1 MRPVGFALG
10 MRPVL
15 RDAQTRLGPPIAQQI
30 QLFAHRDDLATV
42 ADASHLDIVIEAV
55 DGAVAA
61 ADLRVN
67 HSKAEI
73 WTSDET
79 CPPCPEAANLCNFS
93 PQHDGTLLRTTVA
106 ADRWTQPTR
115 TSNVPSPWA
124 LQSAHTIVPSDQR
137 PSSVT
142 PSHVPANC

>member
-42 ADASHLDIVIEAV
+42 ADASYLDTVIEAV

-61 ADLRVN
+61 TDLRVN
-67 HSKAEI
+67 HSKTEI

-93 PQHDGTLLRTTVA
+93 TLLRTTVA

-115 TSNVPSPWA
+115 TSNVPS
-124 LQSAHTIVPSDQR
+124 LGRSSLHTR
-137 PSSVT
+137 L
-142 PSHVPANC
+142 